1 VVPLAWSGL
10 AATGG
15 DDIPACPAW
24 STSSTTRTGDWGV
37 VEQIN
42 AGAHLS
48 STGQTCPSMALHP
61 SHAMSTAS
69 VPGPDSIAANLNFA
83 PIAASA
89 PTLHDVT
96 AAGPALTAWLLHHL
110 FGLLCEAVFFWI
122 PLDIIWWLFADRAF
136 VALQCWLLMTVHFCT
151 MGMHFC
157 STMWALLGSR
167 RNAMDNL
174 IHLFLFANV
183 IAVALFAV
191 GKCLITVKTK
201 LDTFNEVALLRAL
214 VLVLGTVV
222 LWPMLFGSS
231 GRSTAPTLPPGPDP

>member
-1 VVPLAWSGL
+1 MLCVAAWVWFSLSTEFVVVPLARSGL

-15 DDIPACPAW
+15 DNIPARLAW

-37 VEQIN
+37 VERIV

-69 VPGPDSIAANLNFA
+69 VPGPDSIAANLDFA

-96 AAGPALTAWLLHHL
+96 AAGPDLTAWLLHHL

-122 PLDIIWWLFADRAF
+122 PLDIIWWRGSQKTMSSRPSQFASKTGDE
-136 VALQCWLLMTVHFCT
+136 TP
-151 MGMHFC
+151 G
-157 STMWALLGSR
+157 
-167 RNAMDNL
+167 
-174 IHLFLFANV
+174 LFLCSN
-183 IAVALFAV
+183 
-191 GKCLITVKTK
+191 
-201 LDTFNEVALLRAL
+201 DTHLTSA
-214 VLVLGTVV
+214 
-222 LWPMLFGSS
+222 
-231 GRSTAPTLPPGPDP
+231 